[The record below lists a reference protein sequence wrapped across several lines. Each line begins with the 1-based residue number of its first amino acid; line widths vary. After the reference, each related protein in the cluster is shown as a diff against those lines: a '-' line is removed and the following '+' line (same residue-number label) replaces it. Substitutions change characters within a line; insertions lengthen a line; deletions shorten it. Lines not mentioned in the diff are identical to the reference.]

1 MCEPKIPSHLEKKKK
16 KKKKEMIRK
25 GETKDNFFKK

>member
-25 GETKDNFFKK
+25 GETKDNFLKK